1 LILTIPSLPLTIFH
15 FAFFIL
21 YYNLYFSLNDKLKC
35 FLAEES
41 HMSKIVGI
49 DLGTTN
55 SSVAVVMDGKPQI
68 IPDEYSQKLVP
79 SVVGISPEGE
89 LLAGQAAKNQY
100 ILYPEQTVKSIKRKM
115 GTDYEVELAGKRY
128 KPQEISAFILRK
140 LKKMA
145 EDFLGEAVEKAVI
158 TVPAYFSDAQR
169 QATKDAGE
177 IAGLEVVR
185 IINEPTAAALAYG
198 ADRGEDGLFLVY
210 DLGGGTFDVSI
221 VEIQHGVIEV
231 RATHGNNHLGGDDF
245 DQKIAETLLTT
256 FKEDTSLDL
265 SGDLK
270 AMARLNRAAENAKI
284 TLSARPLTPITE
296 EFLAQK
302 GIRAR
307 HLDVEF
313 SRAEFNDLIEEMVN
327 STVDLLRNAV
337 VDAGIKV
344 GDLSKVLLVGGSTR
358 IPLVQEVV
366 ETATSKPPHGEINPE
381 EVVALGAAMQAAI
394 IAGEPIETIL
404 VDVTPFSLGIEVV
417 DFSLGRFF
425 PDRYSVIIKR
435 NTPIPVS
442 KSEIYST
449 LFPEQKKVHVNV
461 YQGENRVASLNRL
474 LGDFMIEG
482 FKPDKDGS
490 TPAFIVTFDFDING
504 ILNVTA
510 RNKQSG
516 KEEKITIQASKER
529 LTEEE
534 KEEAKTRVDTFDDKE
549 TTRTEQLLEKARLLV
564 NETED
569 EKTTDS
575 LRKLIASIEESRQT
589 APEKVEELLEELMD
603 AMYEAEE

>member
-1 LILTIPSLPLTIFH
+1 
-15 FAFFIL
+15 
-21 YYNLYFSLNDKLKC
+21 
-35 FLAEES
+35 
-41 HMSKIVGI
+41 MSKIVGI

-55 SSVAVVMDGKPQI
+55 SSVAVVIDGKPQI
-68 IPDEYSQKLVP
+68 IPDEYGQKLLP
-79 SVVGISPEGE
+79 SVVGISPEE
-89 LLAGQAAKNQY
+89 EFLVGQAARNQY
-100 ILYPEQTVKSIKRKM
+100 ILYPEQTVRSIKRKM
-115 GTDYEVELAGKRY
+115 GSDYEVELAGKRY

-198 ADRGEDGLFLVY
+198 ADKQEDGLLLVY

-245 DQKIAETLLTT
+245 DQKIAETLAAT
-256 FKEDTSLDL
+256 FKEDTSIDL
-265 SGDLK
+265 SDDRK

-284 TLSARPLTPITE
+284 TLSDRPLTQVTE
-296 EFLAQK
+296 EFLAKK

-307 HLDVEF
+307 HLDTEF
-313 SRAEFNDLIEEMVN
+313 SRAELNDLIQEMVN

-344 GDLSKVLLVGGSTR
+344 GDLNKVLLVGGSTR

-366 ETATSKPPHGEINPE
+366 ETVTSKPSHGEINPE
-381 EVVALGAAMQAAI
+381 EVVALGAAIQAAI
-394 IAGEPIETIL
+394 IAGEPIEAIL

-417 DFSLGRFF
+417 DFSLGRLM

-449 LFPEQKKVHVNV
+449 LFPEQKKVNVKV
-461 YQGENRVASLNRL
+461 YQGENRIASINTL

-482 FKPDKDGS
+482 FKPNKDGS
-490 TPAFIVTFDFDING
+490 SPAFIVTFDFDING
-504 ILNVTA
+504 ILHVTA
-510 RNKQSG
+510 RNKQSS

-529 LTEEE
+529 LTEAE
-534 KEEAKTRVDTFDDKE
+534 KERAKTRVDSLDSKE
-549 TTRTEQLLEKARLLV
+549 TARTEQLLEKARTLAE
-564 NETED
+564 ETKNNHVAE
-569 EKTTDS
+569 S
-575 LRKLIASIEESRQT
+575 LRKLIVSIEEARQT
-589 APEKVEELLEELMD
+589 APDKVEELLEELLN
-603 AMYEAEE
+603 AMYEAEV

>member
-1 LILTIPSLPLTIFH
+1 
-15 FAFFIL
+15 
-21 YYNLYFSLNDKLKC
+21 
-35 FLAEES
+35 
-41 HMSKIVGI
+41 MSKIVGI

-55 SSVAVVMDGKPQI
+55 SSVAVVIDGKPQI
-68 IPDEYSQKLVP
+68 IPDEYGQKLLP
-79 SVVGISPEGE
+79 SVVGISPEE
-89 LLAGQAAKNQY
+89 EFLVGQAARNQY
-100 ILYPEQTVKSIKRKM
+100 ILYPEQTVRSIKRKM
-115 GTDYEVELAGKRY
+115 GSDYEVELAGKRY

-198 ADRGEDGLFLVY
+198 ADKGEDGLLLVY

-245 DQKIAETLLTT
+245 DQKIAETLAAT
-256 FKEDTSLDL
+256 FKEDTSIDL
-265 SGDLK
+265 SDDRK

-284 TLSARPLTPITE
+284 TLSDRPLTQVTE
-296 EFLAQK
+296 EFLAKK

-307 HLDVEF
+307 HLDTEF
-313 SRAEFNDLIEEMVN
+313 SRAELNDLIQEMVN

-344 GDLSKVLLVGGSTR
+344 GDLNKVLLVGGSTR

-366 ETATSKPPHGEINPE
+366 ETVTSKPSHGEINPE
-381 EVVALGAAMQAAI
+381 EVVALGAAIQAAI
-394 IAGEPIETIL
+394 IAGEPIEAIL

-417 DFSLGRFF
+417 DFSLGRLM

-449 LFPEQKKVHVNV
+449 LFPEQKKVNVKV
-461 YQGENRVASLNRL
+461 YQGENRIASINTL

-482 FKPDKDGS
+482 FKPNKDGS
-490 TPAFIVTFDFDING
+490 SPAFIVTFDFDING
-504 ILNVTA
+504 ILHVTA
-510 RNKQSG
+510 RNKQSS

-529 LTEEE
+529 LTEAE
-534 KEEAKTRVDTFDDKE
+534 KERAKTRVDSLDSKE
-549 TTRTEQLLEKARLLV
+549 TARTEQLLEKARTLAE
-564 NETED
+564 ETKNNHVAE
-569 EKTTDS
+569 S
-575 LRKLIASIEESRQT
+575 LRKLIVSIEEARQT
-589 APEKVEELLEELMD
+589 APDKVEELLEELLN
-603 AMYEAEE
+603 AMYEAEV

>member
-1 LILTIPSLPLTIFH
+1 
-15 FAFFIL
+15 
-21 YYNLYFSLNDKLKC
+21 
-35 FLAEES
+35 
-41 HMSKIVGI
+41 MSKIVGI

-55 SSVAVVMDGKPQI
+55 SSVAVVIDGKPQI
-68 IPDEYSQKLVP
+68 IPDEYGQKLVP

-89 LLAGQAAKNQY
+89 LLVGQAAKNQY
-100 ILYPEQTVKSIKRKM
+100 VLYPEQTVKSIKRKM
-115 GTDYEVELAGKRY
+115 GSEEEVELAGKRY

-145 EDFLGEAVEKAVI
+145 EDFLGEPAEKAVI

-198 ADRGEDGLFLVY
+198 TDRGEDGLFLIY

-221 VEIQHGVIEV
+221 VEIQSGIIEV

-245 DQKIAETLLTT
+245 DQKIAETLLSF
-256 FKEDTSLDL
+256 FKEETSIDL
-265 SGDLK
+265 SDDRK
-270 AMARLNRAAENAKI
+270 ALARLNRAAENAKI
-284 TLSARPLTPITE
+284 ALSDQPIAQVTE
-296 EFLAQK
+296 EFLAKK
-302 GIRAR
+302 GMRAR
-307 HLDVEF
+307 HLDMEF
-313 SRAEFNDLIEEMVN
+313 SRAEFNDLIETLVN

-344 GDLSKVLLVGGSTR
+344 GDLEKVLLVGGSTR

-366 ETATSKPPHGEINPE
+366 EMATSKPPHGEINPE
-381 EVVALGAAMQAAI
+381 EVVALGAAIQAAI
-394 IAGEPIETIL
+394 IAGEPIDAIL
-404 VDVTPFSLGIEVV
+404 VDVTPFSLGIEVAE
-417 DFSLGRFF
+417 FSLGRLV

-435 NTPIPVS
+435 NTPIPVT

-449 LFPEQKKVHVNV
+449 LFPEQEKVHVQV
-461 YQGENRVASLNRL
+461 YQGEHRIASRNRL

-482 FKPDKDGS
+482 FKPNKDGS
-490 TPAFIVTFDFDING
+490 LPSFIVTFDFDING

-534 KEEAKTRVDTFDDKE
+534 KEMAKTRVDSFEAVE
-549 TTRTEQLLEKARLLV
+549 TTRAEQLLQKARTLAD
-564 NETED
+564 ETED
-569 EKTTDS
+569 KKAAKS
-575 LRKLIASIEESRQT
+575 LRKLIASIEEARQT
-589 APEKVEELLEELMD
+589 APDKVEELLEELLD
-603 AMYEAEE
+603 AMYEAGE

>member
-1 LILTIPSLPLTIFH
+1 
-15 FAFFIL
+15 
-21 YYNLYFSLNDKLKC
+21 
-35 FLAEES
+35 
-41 HMSKIVGI
+41 MSKIVGI

-55 SSVAVVMDGKPQI
+55 SSVAVVIDGKPQI
-68 IPDEYSQKLVP
+68 IPDEYGQKLLP
-79 SVVGISPEGE
+79 SVMGISPEE
-89 LLAGQAAKNQY
+89 EFLVGQAARNQY
-100 ILYPEQTVKSIKRKM
+100 ILYPEQTVRSIKRKM
-115 GTDYEVELAGKRY
+115 GSDYEVELAGKRY

-198 ADRGEDGLFLVY
+198 ADKGEDGLLLVY

-245 DQKIAETLLTT
+245 DQKIAETLAAT
-256 FKEDTSLDL
+256 FKEDTSIDL
-265 SGDLK
+265 SDDRK

-284 TLSARPLTPITE
+284 TLSDRPLTQVTE
-296 EFLAQK
+296 EFLAKK

-307 HLDVEF
+307 HLDTEF
-313 SRAEFNDLIEEMVN
+313 SRAELNDLIQEMVN

-344 GDLSKVLLVGGSTR
+344 GDLNKVLLVGGSTR

-366 ETATSKPPHGEINPE
+366 ETVTSKPSHGEINPE
-381 EVVALGAAMQAAI
+381 EVVALGAAIQAAI
-394 IAGEPIETIL
+394 IAGEPIEAIL

-417 DFSLGRFF
+417 DFSLGRLM

-449 LFPEQKKVHVNV
+449 LFPEQKKVNVKV
-461 YQGENRVASLNRL
+461 YQGENRIASINTL

-482 FKPDKDGS
+482 FKPNKDGS
-490 TPAFIVTFDFDING
+490 SPAFIVTFDFDING
-504 ILNVTA
+504 ILHVTA
-510 RNKQSG
+510 RNKQSS

-529 LTEEE
+529 LTEAE
-534 KEEAKTRVDTFDDKE
+534 KERAKTRVDSLDSKE
-549 TTRTEQLLEKARLLV
+549 TARTEQLLEKARTLAE
-564 NETED
+564 ETKNNHVAE
-569 EKTTDS
+569 S
-575 LRKLIASIEESRQT
+575 LRKLIVSIEEARQT
-589 APEKVEELLEELMD
+589 APDKVEELLEELLN
-603 AMYEAEE
+603 AMYEAEV